1 MSGKQP
7 YDDFRQVII
16 KALQQLNIEK
26 AAQHSRLDHHTV
38 GLDYLNLQRS
48 DKFTLKLYL
57 LAPNTNNNSGF
68 LVHPHTHRY
77 EFNTVVLAGRVENVV
92 FVDPGNKSI
101 PGDLLNFPMVRHEY
115 SPEGISGKPKGTWLC
130 HQIDDS
136 GVYNAGEAYYL
147 KTDQIHTLRTSKWP
161 TLLCLSQFADLAE
174 KSSLYLP
181 PGYELGA
188 PTGRIPTVSEAEVL
202 RQRCLD
208 LLQ

>member
-1 MSGKQP
+1 MSGKKP
-7 YDDFRQVII
+7 HDDFRKVII
-16 KALQQLNIEK
+16 KALEQLNIEK

-92 FVDPGNKSI
+92 FADTGHSSLAGGMSDI
-101 PGDLLNFPMVRHEY
+101 PMIRHNY

-130 HQIDDS
+130 QTDDS
-136 GVYNAGEAYYL
+136 GIYNAGESYYL
-147 KTDQIHTLRTSKWP
+147 KTDQIHTLRTSNRP

-181 PGYELGA
+181 PGYELGR
-188 PTGRIPTVSEAEVL
+188 PTGYIPTVSETEVL